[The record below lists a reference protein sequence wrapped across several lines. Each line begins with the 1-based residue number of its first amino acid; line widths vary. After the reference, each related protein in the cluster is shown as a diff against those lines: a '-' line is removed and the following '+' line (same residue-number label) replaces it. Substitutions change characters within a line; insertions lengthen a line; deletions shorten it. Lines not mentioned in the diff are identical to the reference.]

1 MKLSI
6 ALLPLSM
13 VANVFGANVF
23 SRLGFMRT
31 VSNRLPN
38 KHSDN
43 IYVRSIRGIPKQR
56 KIHNVDMVK
65 SRRLRNTLTN
75 EKHPDQPIL
84 YRTNPTYAMKPDVLN
99 RIEYPNEM
107 KPGV

>member
-6 ALLPLSM
+6 ALLQLSM

-23 SRLGFMRT
+23 NRLGFMRT

-43 IYVRSIRGIPKQR
+43 LYVRSIGGIQTRR
-56 KIHNVDMVK
+56 KIHNADLVK

-75 EKHPDQPIL
+75 EKHLDQPIL

-99 RIEYPNEM
+99 RRGYLDEM
-107 KPGV
+107 KP

>member
-6 ALLPLSM
+6 ALFPLSM

-23 SRLGFMRT
+23 SHLGFMRT

-38 KHSDN
+38 KHSDDL
-43 IYVRSIRGIPKQR
+43 YVRSIGGIRNRR
-56 KIHNVDMVK
+56 KGHNADLVK

-75 EKHPDQPIL
+75 EKHLDQPIL

-99 RIEYPNEM
+99 RIKYPNEM
-107 KPGV
+107 KPAA